1 MSYIRCWSN
10 PEKLYIWGDEK
21 NATIAEGTKE
31 TWNIPLDVF
40 NGLIKKFHRR
50 YHDYPCEYKR
60 AQVEEVWV
68 YEGDV
73 EVTDEVNPIL
83 TRSERKIKLSY
94 DDCTGVEVECNYVIM
109 YDVTW
114 EYIVYSNLNRFKI
127 RSSIISALS
136 SDIQK
141 VINKEIRE
149 ELRYEAMTVLLLTT
163 DENREEFLK
172 YHREDKGNLCCLVVD
187 KAKEELV
194 KEKKLKQNK
203 NDGFG
208 WRK

>member
-1 MSYIRCWSN
+1 MSYIRSWSN
-10 PEKLYIWGDEK
+10 PENLYIWGDEE
-21 NATIAEGTKE
+21 NATIAEGTKK
-31 TWNIPLDVF
+31 TWNIPLDIF

-50 YHDYPCEYKR
+50 YHDYPCQYKG

-68 YEGDV
+68 YEGDI
-73 EVTDEVNPIL
+73 EVDDMEVNPIL
-83 TRSERKIKLSY
+83 TRSEHKIKLSY
-94 DDCTGVEVECNYVIM
+94 EDNYVIM

-127 RSSIISALS
+127 RSSLISALS
-136 SDIQK
+136 LDLQK
-141 VINKEIRE
+141 AINKEIRE

-163 DENREEFLK
+163 DDNREEFLK
-172 YHREDKGNLCCLVVD
+172 YHREDKGNICCLVVD

>member
-1 MSYIRCWSN
+1 MSYIRSGSN
-10 PEKLYIWGDEK
+10 PEKLYIWGDGDK
-21 NATIAEGTKE
+21 ATIAEGSKE
-31 TWNIPLDVF
+31 TWNIPLDIF
-40 NGLIKKFHRR
+40 NGLIQKYHRR
-50 YHDYPCEYKR
+50 YHDYPCHHKG

-68 YEGDV
+68 YDGDL
-73 EVTDEVNPIL
+73 EVDDEKINPIL
-83 TRSERKIKLSY
+83 THSERKVKLTY
-94 DDCTGVEVECNYVIM
+94 EDHYVIM

-114 EYIVYSNLNRFKI
+114 EYIVYSNLNKFKI

-141 VINKEIRE
+141 VINKEICE
-149 ELRYEAMTVLLLTT
+149 DLRYEAMTVLLLTT
-163 DENREEFLK
+163 DEYREEFLK
-172 YHREDKGNLCCLVVD
+172 YSREDKGNLCCLVVD

-208 WRK
+208 WKK